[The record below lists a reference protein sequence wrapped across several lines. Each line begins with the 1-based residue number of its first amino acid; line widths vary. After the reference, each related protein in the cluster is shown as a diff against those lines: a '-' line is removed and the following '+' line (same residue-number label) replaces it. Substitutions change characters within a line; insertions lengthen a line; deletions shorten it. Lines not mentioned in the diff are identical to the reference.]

1 LKIKITTFFVNLFFV
16 KYFVD
21 KEFNKGLAE
30 LNRELSADFGKNR
43 DPRKA
48 LKLPQQGMSED
59 NIRKRIMEWLKK

>member
-1 LKIKITTFFVNLFFV
+1 MKIQISTFFINLFFV

-21 KEFNKGLAE
+21 KKFSKGLADLE
-30 LNRELSADFGKNR
+30 KQLSEDFEKDR

-48 LKLPQQGMSED
+48 LKLPQEGMSEE